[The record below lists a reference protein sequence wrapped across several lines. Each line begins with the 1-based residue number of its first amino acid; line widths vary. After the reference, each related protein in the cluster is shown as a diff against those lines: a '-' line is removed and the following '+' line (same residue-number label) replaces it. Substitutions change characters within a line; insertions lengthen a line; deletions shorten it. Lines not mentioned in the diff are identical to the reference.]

1 MKATKSIVSGLVVLA
16 MAYAL
21 VSSSAAGRNVSA
33 KDADNPGYF
42 STDYA
47 SVFKDINNQFD
58 ANDQYIKINS
68 DNNID
73 WYILKSDIHNNV
85 PNVVT
90 HKPLAIT
97 VIGVMRNRHISVLM
111 AHAYVY
117 PQLPSALFSKI
128 VLASTCNDSDMIIS
142 GAVDADSKTFYE
154 NDTKRKI
161 DCGFWRNLSSEV
173 IPVVSGEAK
182 KISRN

>member
-1 MKATKSIVSGLVVLA
+1 MRTVMSILVVLMIA
-16 MAYAL
+16 FAL
-21 VSSSAAGRNVSA
+21 VSSSATGGKVSA
-33 KDADNPGYF
+33 KDADNPGHF

-58 ANDQYIKINS
+58 ADDQYVKISS

-73 WYILKSDIHNNV
+73 WYILKSDVYNNV
-85 PNVVT
+85 PNVVA
-90 HKPLAIT
+90 HEPLAIT
-97 VIGVMRNRHISVLM
+97 VFGIMRNRHISVLM

-117 PQLPSALFSKI
+117 PKLPSALFSKI
-128 VLASTCNDSDMIIS
+128 VLASTCKDSDMIIS
-142 GAVDADSKTFYE
+142 GAVDADSKTFNE